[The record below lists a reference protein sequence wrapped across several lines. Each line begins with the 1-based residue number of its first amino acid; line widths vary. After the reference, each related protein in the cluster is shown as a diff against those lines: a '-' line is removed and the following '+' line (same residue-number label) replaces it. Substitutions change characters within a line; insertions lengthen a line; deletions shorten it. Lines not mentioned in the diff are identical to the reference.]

1 MRKLYHCAGA
11 RSMRSVW
18 LLHELGLDF
27 ELVSVGFS
35 MAALPSWWIDINV
48 LTLTYA
54 TPI

>member
-27 ELVSVGFS
+27 ELVSLGFS
-35 MAALPSWWIDINV
+35 MAALRACV
-48 LTLTYA
+48 
-54 TPI
+54 TPLKCWNST